1 MSYIIDALKRA
12 EAERGHVTGAA
23 QAHDPVPPRTPGGRD
38 GGRSFKAGW
47 WIASVVALVCLVGW
61 LTWEAFSGTGHTEAA
76 DTPPAA
82 EAPQETPKTP
92 SSPPTPAGG
101 QREAVIAAAALAANT
116 PPTAP
121 APAPILLPQRE
132 PRSTTPLVAAAAET
146 ATPSGAT
153 APPPTLQVSGVTYSD
168 NPAHRMLIING
179 KVVLEGQDIEAGLR
193 LEAITPR
200 SAVVNHG
207 GKRFNINY

>member
-1 MSYIIDALKRA
+1 MSYILEALKRA
-12 EAERGHVTGAA
+12 EAERGHGTGAA

-47 WIASVVALVCLVGW
+47 WIASIVALACLGGW
-61 LTWEAFSGTGHTEAA
+61 FAWEAFSGANHTEAA
-76 DTPPAA
+76 GTPLAA
-82 EAPQETPKTP
+82 EAPQETAKPP
-92 SSPPTPAGG
+92 SSTPTPAGG
-101 QREAVIAAAALAANT
+101 YNEAVIAAAALAANT
-116 PPTAP
+116 PPP
-121 APAPILLPQRE
+121 APAPILLPQQE
-132 PRSTTPLVAAAAET
+132 PRSTTPMVAAAAET
-146 ATPSGAT
+146 APPSGTT
-153 APPPTLQVSGVTYSD
+153 APPHTLQVSGVTYSD